1 MAVRDRPSIGC
12 GVARLQNRA
21 GGRQDGTMIAMSP
34 QRFDE
39 LVEAAFDRL
48 PDELTAMLDNV
59 VLFVEDE
66 APADDPD
73 LLGLYDGTP
82 LTERDSQYAG
92 VLPDRILVFRNP
104 TLRMCETEEEVVAEV
119 AITVAHEI
127 AHHFGIED
135 DRLHDLGYA

>member
-12 GVARLQNRA
+12 GVTRLQSRA

-59 VLFVEDE
+59 VLFIEDE

-104 TLRMCETEEEVVAEV
+104 TLRMCETEEEVIAEV